1 MEEVEINVTAQEK
14 APRLD
19 DVENKLT
26 RIEKIRRTCSFNR
39 RNTTKNRTANKRDDV
54 DFHAGLIVTVSQ
66 SVDYADDTASN
77 SASMDDQPGLGG
89 NTDHNNF
96 LTENYK
102 NYSDMPEAYL
112 KLHQSTDKSEH
123 SAEECFFDTINKN
136 QIEATAGLAAL
147 TSAALV
153 VHPVLFLAG
162 VMWAVGL
169 YKSAEAGVVYFNDET
184 FKRIFWWDE
193 EQPSEAETNEEKLV
207 RLQQVKAEV
216 EKEIKME
223 KSGSFDVD
231 DGATTQ
237 TDASSTSTSTEDDI
251 AIENLPR
258 FVRTEQLAGNI
269 TGFLECLIYDE
280 QFNVRFQAKQ
290 GDDEIVY
297 TKWES
302 KTESQMSRKITFKT
316 LTKSYFGPAYAN
328 ATKTQHIHF
337 FRGNG
342 KARTDDPECDAVII
356 DSVTKLKDIPYAEK
370 FWVTERWVLR
380 PVDQHN
386 FTVDFSFEVYFTR
399 KLKIQELIVGKS
411 AQKVKEI
418 TKLWVK
424 AAQPKLDAYNK
435 AVAKKKA
442 STMIAAE
449 KALICDGVEMKI
461 LGNVR
466 DIEVLD
472 QVMLP

>member
-1 MEEVEINVTAQEK
+1 MEEVEINVAKQQAQAE

-19 DVENKLT
+19 DENKLT

-39 RNTTKNRTANKRDDV
+39 RTATKNRTANKRDDI

-66 SVDYADDTASN
+66 SVDYADD
-77 SASMDDQPGLGG
+77 SASMDDHGLGG
-89 NTDHNNF
+89 STDHNNF

-112 KLHQSTDKSEH
+112 KQHKSTDKSEH
-123 SAEECFFDTINKN
+123 SAEESFFDTIHNN

-169 YKSAEAGVVYFNDET
+169 YKSAEAGVVYFNDEA

-223 KSGSFDVD
+223 KSGSFEAD

-237 TDASSTSTSTEDDI
+237 TEASSTTATSVEEDV

-280 QFNVRFQAKQ
+280 QFNVLFQTKQ

-297 TKWES
+297 TKWQNETDS
-302 KTESQMSRKITFKT
+302 HMTRKITFKT
-316 LTKSYFGPAYAN
+316 LTKSYFGPAYAH

-380 PVDQHN
+380 SIDRN
-386 FTVDFSFEVYFTR
+386 IFTVDLSFEVYFTK
-399 KLKIQELIVGKS
+399 KLKIEELIIGKS

-418 TKLWVK
+418 TKLWIK
-424 AAQPKLDAYNK
+424 AARPKLNAYNK
-435 AVAKKKA
+435 AVAKKEA
-442 STMIAAE
+442 STKIAAE

-472 QVMLP
+472 KVMLP